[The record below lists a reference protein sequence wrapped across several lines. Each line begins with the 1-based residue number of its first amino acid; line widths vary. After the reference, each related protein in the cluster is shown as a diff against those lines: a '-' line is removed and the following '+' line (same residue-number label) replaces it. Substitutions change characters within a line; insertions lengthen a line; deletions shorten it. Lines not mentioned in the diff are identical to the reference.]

1 MGADAIYMP
10 AGRTDS
16 LATGNPTTATTD
28 ATDANALDR
37 STTSYAPAVDSS
49 AEVMAATTTATRS
62 VCPC

>member
-1 MGADAIYMP
+1 MGADAICML

-16 LATGNPTTATTD
+16 LATGNPTTAT
-28 ATDANALDR
+28 TDANALDR